1 MLALNNELKPRDL
14 DGFMKKRD
22 ESKAFKMPEEVP
34 KELFDIVSQVLS
46 FLERVDEIKVKR
58 D

>member
-1 MLALNNELKPRDL
+1 MDNRLKPRNL
-14 DGFMKKRD
+14 EGFMKKNAD
-22 ESKAFKMPEEVP
+22 SKEFKMPDEVP

-46 FLERVDEIKVKR
+46 FLERVDEIKSKR

>member
-1 MLALNNELKPRDL
+1 
-14 DGFMKKRD
+14 MKKRD
-22 ESKAFKMPEEVP
+22 ESKALKMPEEVP

-46 FLERVDEIKVKR
+46 FLERLDEIKVKR